1 MVSAMPTSSNA
12 QNTRPLMQALEEKIK
27 LLISQ
32 NLVMSLEIAQLK
44 QQNDHLM
51 TQLREQDGPTER
63 INHP

>member
-1 MVSAMPTSSNA
+1 
-12 QNTRPLMQALEEKIK
+12 MQVLEEKIK

-51 TQLREQDGPTER
+51 TQLREQEGPTER

>member
-1 MVSAMPTSSNA
+1 MPTSSNA

-32 NLVMSLEIAQLK
+32 NLIMSLEIAQLK
-44 QQNDHLM
+44 QQNDHLV
-51 TQLREQDGPTER
+51 TQLREQDDATET

>member
-1 MVSAMPTSSNA
+1 MPILSNS
-12 QNTRPLMQALEEKIK
+12 QNTRSLMQALEEKIK

-44 QQNDHLM
+44 QQNDHLV
-51 TQLREQDGPTER
+51 TQLREQDDATET

>member
-1 MVSAMPTSSNA
+1 MPTSSNA

-51 TQLREQDGPTER
+51 TQLREQDGTTET
-63 INHP
+63 IIHP

>member
-1 MVSAMPTSSNA
+1 
-12 QNTRPLMQALEEKIK
+12 MQVLEEKIK

-44 QQNDHLM
+44 QQNDYLT
-51 TQLREQDGPTER
+51 TQLREQEGPTER

>member
-1 MVSAMPTSSNA
+1 MPTLSNA

-51 TQLREQDGPTER
+51 TQLREQDDAAET

>member
-1 MVSAMPTSSNA
+1 MPTSSNA

>member
-1 MVSAMPTSSNA
+1 
-12 QNTRPLMQALEEKIK
+12 MQALEEKIK

-51 TQLREQDGPTER
+51 TQLREQDGPTET
-63 INHP
+63 IIHP

>member
-1 MVSAMPTSSNA
+1 MPILSNS
-12 QNTRPLMQALEEKIK
+12 QNTRSLMQALEEKIK

-51 TQLREQDGPTER
+51 TQLREQDDATET

>member
-1 MVSAMPTSSNA
+1 MPTSSNA

-44 QQNDHLM
+44 QQNDHLV
-51 TQLREQDGPTER
+51 TQLREQDDATET

>member
-1 MVSAMPTSSNA
+1 MPTSSNA

-32 NLVMSLEIAQLK
+32 NLVMSLEIVQLK
-44 QQNDHLM
+44 QQNAHLM
-51 TQLREQDGPTER
+51 TQLGKQDGPTKT

>member
-1 MVSAMPTSSNA
+1 MPTSSSP
-12 QNTRPLMQALEEKIK
+12 QNTHPLMQVLKEKIK

-44 QQNDHLM
+44 QQNAHLM

>member
-1 MVSAMPTSSNA
+1 MPILSNS

-32 NLVMSLEIAQLK
+32 NLIMSLEIAQLK
-44 QQNDHLM
+44 QQNDHLV
-51 TQLREQDGPTER
+51 TQLREQDDATET

>member
-1 MVSAMPTSSNA
+1 MPTSSSP
-12 QNTRPLMQALEEKIK
+12 QNTHPLMQVLEEKIK

-32 NLVMSLEIAQLK
+32 NLVTSLEIAQLK
-44 QQNDHLM
+44 QQNAHLM

>member
-1 MVSAMPTSSNA
+1 MPILSNS
-12 QNTRPLMQALEEKIK
+12 QNTRSLMQALEEKIK

-44 QQNDHLM
+44 QQNDRLI
-51 TQLREQDGPTER
+51 TQLREQDDANET

>member
-1 MVSAMPTSSNA
+1 MPTSSSP
-12 QNTRPLMQALEEKIK
+12 QNTHPLTQVLEEKIK

-44 QQNDHLM
+44 QQNAHLM

>member
-1 MVSAMPTSSNA
+1 MPTSSNA

-51 TQLREQDGPTER
+51 TQLREQDDATET

>member
-1 MVSAMPTSSNA
+1 MPTSSNA

-51 TQLREQDGPTER
+51 TQLREQDGATET

>member
-1 MVSAMPTSSNA
+1 MPTLSNP

-32 NLVMSLEIAQLK
+32 NLVMRLEIAQLK

-51 TQLREQDGPTER
+51 TQLREQDDATET

>member
-1 MVSAMPTSSNA
+1 MPTLSNA

-51 TQLREQDGPTER
+51 TQLREQDDATET

>member
-1 MVSAMPTSSNA
+1 MPTSSNA

-51 TQLREQDGPTER
+51 TQLREHVDATKTISQP
-63 INHP
+63 

>member
-1 MVSAMPTSSNA
+1 MTTSSSP
-12 QNTRPLMQALEEKIK
+12 QNTHPLMQVLEEKIK

-44 QQNDHLM
+44 QQNDHL
-51 TQLREQDGPTER
+51 TTELREQEGPTER

>member
-1 MVSAMPTSSNA
+1 MPILSNS
-12 QNTRPLMQALEEKIK
+12 QNTRSLMQALEEKIK

-44 QQNDHLM
+44 QQNDRLI
-51 TQLREQDGPTER
+51 TQLREQDDATET

>member
-1 MVSAMPTSSNA
+1 MPTSSNA

-32 NLVMSLEIAQLK
+32 NLIMSLEIAQLK

-51 TQLREQDGPTER
+51 TQLREQDGPTET
-63 INHP
+63 IIHP

>member
-1 MVSAMPTSSNA
+1 MPTSSNA

-51 TQLREQDGPTER
+51 IQLREQDGPTET
-63 INHP
+63 IIHP

>member
-1 MVSAMPTSSNA
+1 MPTLSNA

-44 QQNDHLM
+44 QQNDHLV
-51 TQLREQDGPTER
+51 TQLREQDDATET

>member
-1 MVSAMPTSSNA
+1 MPTSSNA

-51 TQLREQDGPTER
+51 TQLREHDDATKT
-63 INHP
+63 IKHP